1 VKKTVLVRG
10 PALTQSGYGEHTRF
24 VLRALRMREDEFD
37 IHILPT
43 KWGETG
49 WLAIPGEERA
59 WIDQQV
65 NKATVHLHQKL
76 PYDISVQVTIP
87 NEWQKMAA
95 VNIGVTAGIET
106 NKVAPVWIQQANLM
120 DKIITISEHSKSGFD
135 AVYSGQHPQTGQEI
149 HLVHQ
154 TPVELAHYPVQTFD
168 GLPEL
173 DLNLEHDFNYLAVAQ
188 WGPRKN
194 IQNLIRWFV
203 EENHDEEVGLIVK
216 MSLKNNS
223 VVDREFALQQIE
235 NSIPDI
241 PDRKCKVYLL
251 HGDMSEGEMHAL
263 YRHPKVKVMVSLTHG
278 EGYGLPLFEA
288 AYSGLPIIAPGWSG
302 QCDFLYMPWESKSKK
317 SKNKKKA
324 MFAEVD
330 FTLGPVPDAA
340 LWQGV
345 IEKGM
350 SWCYPTEGSFKLRM
364 RQVRKNYD
372 KWLAKA
378 AALRHWV
385 CEEFAWDKKHEGL
398 LGSIAGDSR
407 LEPEPV
413 TGISFCIS
421 TNGAKPEKTEL
432 EIKSIHNTM
441 AGVEVPYEIIVAG
454 NATPFAE
461 MGIVA
466 VQTPED
472 AENGLLAKLRNN
484 AGQRAQYGVV
494 LFVDDDFIF
503 PQTWAQRFVEYSQN
517 NGWQMT
523 ANKILLPDGGRFWDR
538 AIANE
543 HTHSLVDY
551 DYPPYSKSL
560 YQTGGFWIM
569 RKALYEAH
577 KWNSEIGIN
586 AERDGG
592 INEDIEMSAR
602 MHANG
607 VQFCFDK
614 DNTVWHNDDSYVEF
628 DNLTLKRTVL
638 AERYGGFM
646 LEVGNYDSKF
656 EDLLEKIND

>member
-1 VKKTVLVRG
+1 MKKTVLVRG

-49 WLAIPGEERA
+49 WLAIPSEERA

-120 DKIITISEHSKSGFD
+120 DKIITISEHSKSGFE
-135 AVYSGQHPQTGQEI
+135 AVYTGQHPQTGQQI
-149 HLVHQ
+149 HLANQ
-154 TPVELAHYPVQTFD
+154 TPVEIAHYPVKTFD

-173 DLNLEHDFNYLAVAQ
+173 DLNLEYDFNYLAVAQ

-203 EENHDEEVGLIVK
+203 EECHDEEVGLIVK

-251 HGDMSEGEMHAL
+251 HGDMSESEMHAL
-263 YRHPKVKVMVSLTHG
+263 YRHSKVKAMVSLTHG
-278 EGYGLPLFEA
+278 EGFGLPLFEA

-317 SKNKKKA
+317 NKDKKKA

-378 AALRHWV
+378 VVLRHWV
-385 CEEFAWDKKHEGL
+385 CEEFAWDKKHETISHTL
-398 LGSIAGDSR
+398 IA
-407 LEPEPV
+407 P
-413 TGISFCIS
+413 ISQ
-421 TNGAKPEKTEL
+421 EEL
-432 EIKSIHNTM
+432 DLMAEID
-441 AGVEVPYEIIVAG
+441 
-454 NATPFAE
+454 E
-461 MGIVA
+461 MFR
-466 VQTPED
+466 ELD
-472 AENGLLAKLRNN
+472 E
-484 AGQRAQYGVV
+484 
-494 LFVDDDFIF
+494 
-503 PQTWAQRFVEYSQN
+503 
-517 NGWQMT
+517 
-523 ANKILLPDGGRFWDR
+523 
-538 AIANE
+538 
-543 HTHSLVDY
+543 
-551 DYPPYSKSL
+551 
-560 YQTGGFWIM
+560 
-569 RKALYEAH
+569 
-577 KWNSEIGIN
+577 
-586 AERDGG
+586 
-592 INEDIEMSAR
+592 
-602 MHANG
+602 
-607 VQFCFDK
+607 
-614 DNTVWHNDDSYVEF
+614 
-628 DNLTLKRTVL
+628 
-638 AERYGGFM
+638 
-646 LEVGNYDSKF
+646 
-656 EDLLEKIND
+656 

>member
-1 VKKTVLVRG
+1 MKKTVLVRG

-149 HLVHQ
+149 HLVNQ
-154 TPVELAHYPVQTFD
+154 TPVEIAHYPVKTFD

-241 PDRKCKVYLL
+241 PDRKCKV
-251 HGDMSEGEMHAL
+251 
-263 YRHPKVKVMVSLTHG
+263 
-278 EGYGLPLFEA
+278 
-288 AYSGLPIIAPGWSG
+288 
-302 QCDFLYMPWESKSKK
+302 
-317 SKNKKKA
+317 
-324 MFAEVD
+324 
-330 FTLGPVPDAA
+330 
-340 LWQGV
+340 
-345 IEKGM
+345 
-350 SWCYPTEGSFKLRM
+350 
-364 RQVRKNYD
+364 
-372 KWLAKA
+372 
-378 AALRHWV
+378 
-385 CEEFAWDKKHEGL
+385 
-398 LGSIAGDSR
+398 
-407 LEPEPV
+407 
-413 TGISFCIS
+413 
-421 TNGAKPEKTEL
+421 
-432 EIKSIHNTM
+432 
-441 AGVEVPYEIIVAG
+441 VEV
-454 NATPFAE
+454 
-461 MGIVA
+461 
-466 VQTPED
+466 
-472 AENGLLAKLRNN
+472 
-484 AGQRAQYGVV
+484 V
-494 LFVDDDFIF
+494 LKV
-503 PQTWAQRFVEYSQN
+503 
-517 NGWQMT
+517 
-523 ANKILLPDGGRFWDR
+523 
-538 AIANE
+538 
-543 HTHSLVDY
+543 
-551 DYPPYSKSL
+551 
-560 YQTGGFWIM
+560 
-569 RKALYEAH
+569 
-577 KWNSEIGIN
+577 
-586 AERDGG
+586 
-592 INEDIEMSAR
+592 
-602 MHANG
+602 
-607 VQFCFDK
+607 
-614 DNTVWHNDDSYVEF
+614 
-628 DNLTLKRTVL
+628 
-638 AERYGGFM
+638 
-646 LEVGNYDSKF
+646 
-656 EDLLEKIND
+656 